1 MNLKVKMS
9 QSEFLRSALSGKVV
23 TGTTRSEQGSFSK
36 FLRSFKAGSLK
47 NIQAKRTKKR
57 GYVVIEDKLI
67 GAIFETARG
76 KI

>member
-1 MNLKVKMS
+1 MNKDP
-9 QSEFLRSALSGKVV
+9 SAI
-23 TGTTRSEQGSFSK
+23 K